1 MNRQMNPKLRKLL
14 DYEFT
19 IAELLG
25 LAVFFATP
33 YLLIGLIWSALHTD
47 RLEGMGFPSQVIA
60 FLGAILTWPV
70 LWVSNLCVP

>member
-1 MNRQMNPKLRKLL
+1 MNRRMNPRLRRIL

-33 YLLIGLIWSALHTD
+33 YLVIGLIWSVLHTD
-47 RLEGMGFPSQVIA
+47 RLEDVGFLDKVIA
-60 FLGAILTWPV
+60 FFGAILTWPV